1 MSDHQ
6 SSSTDHSQNRKSN
19 FYTIV
24 LICIAAAVAGFAI
37 SSRIQQSNLE
47 DQHSVTKTRKAP
59 NDIKRPEFQLTDLG
73 GNLRNIKEWDGK
85 VILLNFWATWCPP
98 CKKEI
103 PAFIELQDKYGSS
116 GFQIIGVAIDQPE
129 LVEAYSDSMGVN
141 YPILVGEDEGID
153 ITTQY
158 GNRLNLLPYTVI
170 IDRNS
175 MIRFIKKG
183 EVTKDEIEELII
195 PLLK

>member
-170 IDRNS
+170 IDRSS